1 MLTLRFRTITFLV
14 FLAMLLGFI
23 VAFSISA
30 YYTTTRILEQEAYR
44 ALEQSKSGIEHEFNV
59 QLRLID
65 QDLFTLAQHPG
76 VEYDLSLG
84 DRQSFERRVF
94 GRSGDRIPK
103 YHFALLRSYTDT
115 TCWLVKNALMPMGN
129 TACQSVYD
137 QFNSMKRTEWSLM
150 KVADEWFLV
159 KDFLITNEEQR
170 VVARLLGGVR
180 LSQNDLFLSQLLR
193 RSQSDVAKAVWLADG
208 EAIAHYDYP
217 RGETS
222 DSQVELLL
230 DQQGFGVPLEMRL
243 FSQPGS
249 TQSLMD
255 QLKKLLI
262 IGALVGLFV
271 SAIVAALLSTA
282 LDRQLQKLLNYIKQL
297 VEVQETRV
305 WMPAG
310 IREFNRIGQQMGEVV
325 SELANRRQQLKLTN
339 DRLRKTLR
347 EKRSILHQLIN
358 SQEQERNHLAQELH
372 DELGQLLTAVRVETT
387 LLEHQVSM
395 NSPALKNTHK
405 IKELVAAMYATV
417 YDRIMALRPAEL
429 DHLGLSQ
436 SIAQI
441 PTLDSLRQS
450 GVDVELKLA
459 KVTCPS
465 GSDIHLYRITQEAL
479 TNTLKHALATKV
491 SISLKQDEANLIL
504 CIQDDG
510 QGIKPDPVVD
520 VRAPKGFGLLGI
532 EERCDYI
539 GAFLT
544 IESDPGVTLT
554 VTLPMSPFTPVI

>member
-30 YYTTTRILEQEAYR
+30 YYTTTSILEQEAKR
-44 ALEQSKSGIEHEFNV
+44 SLEQSKVGIEHEFNI

-76 VEYDLSLG
+76 VEYDLSLKA
-84 DRQSFERRVF
+84 RQSFERRVF
-94 GRSGDRIPK
+94 GRSGERIPK
-103 YHFALLRSYTDT
+103 YHFVLLKSYTDA

-129 TACQSVYD
+129 TACQALYD
-137 QFNSMKRTEWSLM
+137 HFNQMKRSEWTLIKIS
-150 KVADEWFLV
+150 DEWFLV
-159 KDFLITNEEQR
+159 KDFLVTNEDQR
-170 VVARLLGGVR
+170 VVARLMGGVR
-180 LSQNDLFLSQLLR
+180 LSHNDLLLSQLLR
-193 RSQSDVAKAVWLADG
+193 RSQSDVSKAVWLADG
-208 EAIAHYDYP
+208 EQFARYDYP
-217 RGETS
+217 NS
-222 DSQVELLL
+222 DPTESRVELFL
-230 DQQGFGVPLEMRL
+230 DQEGFGTPLQMHL
-243 FSQPGS
+243 YSQPGS

-255 QLKKLLI
+255 QLKKLLF
-262 IGALVGLFV
+262 IGALVGLLV
-271 SAIVAALLSTA
+271 SAIVAALLSMA
-282 LDRQLQKLLNYIKQL
+282 LDRQLQKLLNYIKLL
-297 VEVQETRV
+297 VDAQESKV

-310 IREFNRIGQQMGEVV
+310 ILEFNRIGQQMGEVIT
-325 SELANRRQQLKLTN
+325 ELASRRQQLKQAN

-387 LLEHQVSM
+387 LLEHKVAM
-395 NSPALKNTHK
+395 DSPALQNTHK

-450 GVDVELKLA
+450 GVEVELNLA
-459 KVTCPS
+459 KVVCPT

-479 TNTLKHALATKV
+479 TNTLKHAFASKV
-491 SISLKQDEANLIL
+491 SITLRQDNANLVL

-544 IESDPGVTLT
+544 IESDPGLTLT